1 MATDTPGSPVTNR
14 FVSDRTASLSL
25 SGIKE
30 MAILSAGV
38 ENAAS
43 LAWGVPSFKTPD
55 YIIAGLIDR
64 LEHDQDIGKYALPD
78 GLVELRQLV
87 SRKHMLDTGISA
99 NADEHVMITAGNMEG
114 VYSLLQVITNPGDE
128 IILTD
133 PCFASHIQQVRICGG
148 KAVFWCL
155 DENNAW
161 SLDIDS
167 LSTLISRKT
176 KAIIINSP
184 SNPTGRI
191 FSKANLLTIGEL
203 AKTHGFLVVLDDPY
217 SQFTYE
223 NKDKYFN
230 LASQIDL
237 FENIVYLFSF
247 SKAYA
252 MSGWRLGYMILPAS
266 LKKQLIKVHDLNLI
280 CASRVSQA
288 AGIVALSGDA
298 HHLHDYQAAFARRR
312 ELICER
318 LNALPHVFDYNKPQG
333 AYYVFPRILM
343 QHRSSREFCLELLE
357 KARVTLAPGS
367 AFGPSGE
374 HHVRMAYCVAEETI
388 NLAFDRLEAYF
399 NNQGHSD

>member
-1 MATDTPGSPVTNR
+1 M
-14 FVSDRTASLSL
+14 
-25 SGIKE
+25 
-30 MAILSAGV
+30 LSAKV
-38 ENAAS
+38 EDAAS
-43 LAWGVPSFKTPD
+43 LVWGVPSFKTPD
-55 YIIAGLIDR
+55 YIIDGLIDR

-78 GLVELRQLV
+78 GLAELRQLV

-99 NADEHVMITAGNMEG
+99 KADDHVMITAGNMEG
-114 VYSLLQVITNPGDE
+114 IYSLLQVVTNPGDE

-133 PCFASHIQQVRICGG
+133 PCFASHIQQVRSCGG
-148 KAVFWCL
+148 KTVFWRL

-167 LSTLISRKT
+167 LSTLINPKT

-191 FSKANLLTIGEL
+191 FSKTNLLYIGEL
-203 AKTHGFLVVLDDPY
+203 ARTHGFLVILDDPY

-223 NKDKYFN
+223 NRDKYFN

-237 FENIVYLFSF
+237 FENLVYLFSF

-266 LKKQLIKVHDLNLI
+266 LKKQLIKVHDLNVI

-298 HHLHDYQAAFARRR
+298 RHLHDYQAVFARRR
-312 ELICER
+312 ELICQR
-318 LNALPHVFDYNKPQG
+318 LDALPHVFDYIKPEG
-333 AYYVFPRILM
+333 AYYVFPRILAR
-343 QHRSSREFCLELLE
+343 HSSSREFCLELLE
-357 KARVTLAPGS
+357 NAGVTLAPGG

-374 HHVRMAYCVAEETI
+374 HHVRMAYCVADETI

-399 NNQGHSD
+399 NN